1 MSFCF
6 INNGTDDRVLK
17 SMNAETP
24 SDDLI
29 KAMNKAGLVQKDVQ
43 VRGKNHIYTRKQWVK
58 ANEVEVSTVGGSG
71 GGKPPRDSY
80 NRHEFIKS
88 KFDDPHNLFMNFRTG
103 NQTTFE
109 EITETFRINKELQK
123 RYKSIDNFIKSNYF
137 VSNGNNE
144 TKDVYRI
151 SMGVWDEKR
160 VKSVHQPI
168 INNYLENSDTPP
180 EGKKPICFL
189 YGGGS
194 GSGKSTVVKA
204 IAEPIIQATGL
215 KFCKVDCDSIKE
227 MLPEHNMFVQ
237 QNVDTAAFREHRE
250 SSDIANNA
258 IDALINA
265 GKCFQYDG
273 TMSDTEKYR
282 AIIGKLKKAGYEV
295 HIVATD
301 IPVDEAI
308 RRAAGRD
315 RKIPDEIVHKTHREF
330 AKNFLNICSLEGVD
344 SFALYDNTQPEGQ
357 PNRCIFDDKG
367 LYYEDLYERFLNKSQ
382 ES

>member
-1 MSFCF
+1 MFNF
-6 INNGTDDRVLK
+6 VNAGTDDRVLK

-24 SDDLI
+24 SEELS
-29 KAMNKAGLVQKDVQ
+29 KAMNKMGLVQRDIQ
-43 VRGKNHIYTRKQWVK
+43 VRGKHGSYTRKQWVK
-58 ANEVEVSTVGGSG
+58 ANEAEPSVSSSSVRKEHPKDTHVKQQSW
-71 GGKPPRDSY
+71 
-80 NRHEFIKS
+80 
-88 KFDDPHNLFMNFRTG
+88 FDNPKNLFMNFRTG
-103 NQTTFE
+103 NQTTFK
-109 EITETFRINKELQK
+109 EIAKTYKLNRELQK
-123 RYKSIDNFIKSNYF
+123 RYKTIDDFIKSSYF
-137 VSNGNNE
+137 ISDGENE

-151 SMGVWDEKR
+151 SKGVWNERR
-160 VKSVHQPI
+160 VKAVHQPI
-168 INNYLENSDTPP
+168 INQYLEDSDVPP
-180 EGKKPICFL
+180 KGKKPICFL

-194 GSGKSTVVKA
+194 GSGKSTVVRA

-227 MLPEHNMFVQ
+227 MLPEHSMFVQ
-237 QNVDTAAFREHRE
+237 QNVDSAAYREHRE
-250 SSDIANNA
+250 SSDIANVA
-258 IDALINA
+258 IDSLIKA

-273 TMSDTEKYR
+273 TMSDTSKYR
-282 AIIGKLKKAGYEV
+282 EIIRKLKKAGYEV

-330 AKNFLNICSLEGVD
+330 GKNFLDICSLEGVD

-367 LYYEDLYERFLNKSQ
+367 IYHEDLYKRFLSKS
-382 ES
+382 EN